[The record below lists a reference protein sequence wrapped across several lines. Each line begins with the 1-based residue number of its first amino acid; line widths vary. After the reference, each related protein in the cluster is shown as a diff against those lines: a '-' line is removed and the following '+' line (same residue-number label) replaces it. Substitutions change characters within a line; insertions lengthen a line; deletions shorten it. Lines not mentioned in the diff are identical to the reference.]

1 VSITSRSYD
10 QFCGI
15 ARALDLVGE
24 RWALLIVRDLI
35 LGPKRFTDL
44 RRGLPGIA
52 TNVLA
57 ARLKGLERGGV
68 VARRTLPP
76 PAASTVYELT
86 DYGRALEGPLLALG
100 RWGARSMGARKP
112 EEALRSEWFGVAL
125 KAFFRP
131 EAAADLDAAVEL
143 RFDDGSFLV
152 RIEGGSLFLE
162 PGERDGA
169 DLVLTTEVETLIAF
183 LAGADVPAVALAA
196 EGNPV
201 LLERLP
207 QIFSFG
213 PHRLIGS
220 TLPVDKGST
229 TGITNGRGVV
239 SR

>member
-1 VSITSRSYD
+1 MSMTSRSYE

-44 RRGLPGIA
+44 RGGLPAIG

-57 ARLKGLERGGV
+57 ARLKELERGGV

-86 DYGRALEGPLLALG
+86 DYGRTLEGPVLALG
-100 RWGARSMGARKP
+100 RWGARSMGPRQDGQ
-112 EEALRSEWFGVAL
+112 ALRSEWFGVAL

-131 EAAADLDAAVEL
+131 EAAADLEAEIEL
-143 RFDDGSFLV
+143 RFDDGTLRARFDLGTLV
-152 RIEGGSLFLE
+152 VEAGS
-162 PGERDGA
+162 PNGA

-183 LAGADVPAVALAA
+183 LAGAEVPAPALAP
-196 EGNPV
+196 EGDAA
-201 LLERLP
+201 LLARLP
-207 QIFSFG
+207 EIFAFG
-213 PHRLIGS
+213 GS
-220 TLPVDKGST
+220 
-229 TGITNGRGVV
+229 
-239 SR
+239 

>member
-1 VSITSRSYD
+1 MTSRSYE

-44 RRGLPGIA
+44 RRGLPGIG

-57 ARLKGLERGGV
+57 ARLKELERGGV

-86 DYGRALEGPLLALG
+86 EYGRELEGPLLAVG
-100 RWGARSMGARKP
+100 RWGALSMGPRQP
-112 EEALRSEWFGVAL
+112 EQALRSEWLGVAL

-131 EAAADLDAAVEL
+131 EAAADLKVAIEL
-143 RFDDGSFLV
+143 RFDDGTLLAHV
-152 RIEGGSLFLE
+152 DHGSLVVE
-162 PGERDGA
+162 AGSPNGV
-169 DLVLTTEVETLIAF
+169 DLVLTTEVETLIAY
-183 LAGADVPAVALAA
+183 LAGADVPPAALAPQGDTA
-196 EGNPV
+196 

-207 QIFSFG
+207 RIFAFG
-213 PHRLIGS
+213 
-220 TLPVDKGST
+220 
-229 TGITNGRGVV
+229 GVR
-239 SR
+239 S

>member
-1 VSITSRSYD
+1 MTSRSYD

-44 RRGLPGIA
+44 RRGLPGIG

-57 ARLKGLERGGV
+57 ARLKELERDGV

-86 DYGRALEGPLLALG
+86 EYGRALEGPLLAVG
-100 RWGARSMGARKP
+100 RWGAATMGQRQA
-112 EEALRSEWFGVAL
+112 EQALRSEWLGVAL

-131 EAAADLDAAVEL
+131 EAAADLKAEIEL
-143 RFDDGSFLV
+143 RFDDGTLLA
-152 RIEGGSLFLE
+152 RLDHGSLVIE
-162 PGERDGA
+162 PGSPNGA
-169 DLVLTTEVETLIAF
+169 DLVLETEVETLIAY
-183 LAGADVPAVALAA
+183 LAGAEVPPAALAPQGDRA
-196 EGNPV
+196 

-207 QIFSFG
+207 RIFAFG
-213 PHRLIGS
+213 LAA
-220 TLPVDKGST
+220 
-229 TGITNGRGVV
+229 
-239 SR
+239 